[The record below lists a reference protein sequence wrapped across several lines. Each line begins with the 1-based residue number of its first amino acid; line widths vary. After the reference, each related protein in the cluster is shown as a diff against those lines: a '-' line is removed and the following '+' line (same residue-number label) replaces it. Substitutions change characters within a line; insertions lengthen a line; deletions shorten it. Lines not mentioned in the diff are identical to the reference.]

1 MNETVENED
10 IFIYI
15 AELDENDDWT
25 DPQNWIKANPN
36 MNVSVNLK
44 DMESVYTASKNIPSK
59 LNEFKCKKLN
69 MWVTDTASWANMEQY
84 NNHRL

>member
-1 MNETVENED
+1 MKRLRMKI

-25 DPQNWIKANPN
+25 DPQIWIKANPN

-44 DMESVYTASKNIPSK
+44 DMESVYYCI
-59 LNEFKCKKLN
+59 
-69 MWVTDTASWANMEQY
+69 
-84 NNHRL
+84 

>member
-59 LNEFKCKKLN
+59 LNEFKCKYGA
-69 MWVTDTASWANMEQY
+69 VQ
-84 NNHRL
+84 